1 MKWII
6 LFSLMMFFIFG
17 CGKDQTEETTD
28 MTENKQQ
35 EEMSASTPSKPAKVA
50 ESDYQTTD
58 SGLKYAILKE
68 TDGEKPKSGQTV
80 VVHYSGWL
88 PDGKNFDSSYKR
100 NEPFQFVLGAH
111 QVIPGWD
118 EGIALLQKGEK
129 AQLVIP
135 PELGYGQR
143 GIPGVIPP
151 NSTLIFDV
159 ELVDIKETV
168 GK

>member
-1 MKWII
+1 MKWVI

-28 MTENKQQ
+28 MAKNDQQ
-35 EEMSASTPSKPAKVA
+35 QNMSTPMPSGPAKIA
-50 ESDYQTTD
+50 EGDYKETE
-58 SGLKYAILKE
+58 SGLKYAILKD
-68 TDGEKPKSGQTV
+68 TDGQKPENGQTV

-100 NEPFQFVLGAH
+100 NQPFEFVLGAR
-111 QVIPGWD
+111 QVIRGWD

-135 PELGYGQR
+135 PALGYGQR

-159 ELVDIKETV
+159 ELIDIK
-168 GK
+168 

>member
-1 MKWII
+1 MKWAI
-6 LFSLMMFFIFG
+6 LFSLMAFFIFG
-17 CGKDQTEETTD
+17 CGKDQTEETKD
-28 MTENKQQ
+28 MAKNEPQQ
-35 EEMSASTPSKPAKVA
+35 NMSKPAVPSSPAKIA
-50 ESDYQTTD
+50 KGDYKETD
-58 SGLKYAILKE
+58 SGLKYAILKD
-68 TDGEKPKSGQTV
+68 TDGQKPQKGQTV

-100 NEPFQFVLGAH
+100 NEPFEFVLGAR

-159 ELVDIKETV
+159 ELVDIK
-168 GK
+168 